1 MAWELDEPDAAGGS
15 WLDPKVIVGHLL
27 IVWAVKYIEHAPTQ
41 HSKPGQ
47 KSDVVV
53 VDGVDLDQ
61 INDQGEEG
69 VIGRNS
75 WWRQA
80 RLIKLLKTRVGNP
93 NPILIRIQRVGNG
106 FTSPYE
112 GVSQRSDP
120 AAMARYRHWCDAH
133 PDFKPTSPDSEIAV
147 PANVQATQQQ
157 QGFQEPLYR
166 STGGGNFAQHQ
177 VPETPLEAQARLAQ
191 GPPPSTSDVLSRLR
205 GLGSQAVPQQEEPP
219 F

>member
-1 MAWELDEPDAAGGS
+1 MSWDLEEPDATGGS

-27 IVWAVKYIEHAPTQ
+27 IVWAIKYIEHAPTQ
-41 HSKPGQ
+41 HTKPGQ

-61 INDQGEEG
+61 INADGEEG
-69 VIGRNS
+69 VVGRNS

-80 RLIKLLKTRVGNP
+80 RLIKLMKTRVGNP
-93 NPILIRIQRVGNG
+93 NPILIRIQRVGAG

-120 AAMARYRHWCDAH
+120 AAMARYKHWCDRNPH
-133 PDFKPTSPDSEIAV
+133 FQPTAPDSEILV
-147 PANVQATQQQ
+147 PQNVQTTVQYGPAEPRYSGPGAQQ
-157 QGFQEPLYR
+157 
-166 STGGGNFAQHQ
+166 Q

-191 GPPPSTSDVLSRLR
+191 GGTPATSEVLARLR
-205 GLGSQAVPQQEEPP
+205 GMGRQSVPQQEEPP